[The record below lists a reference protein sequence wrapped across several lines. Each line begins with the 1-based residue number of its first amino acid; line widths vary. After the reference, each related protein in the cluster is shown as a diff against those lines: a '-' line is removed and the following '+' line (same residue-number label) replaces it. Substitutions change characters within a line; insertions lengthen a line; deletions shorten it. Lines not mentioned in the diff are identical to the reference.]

1 MIFGRRFYLAGIL
14 LLSSGCTQKL
24 FKASV
29 MKRNDLKT
37 NVYLPPIANGSQ
49 KEVLKDCFNY
59 YFIFP
64 SKSSWD
70 REALYKNICPKSDHL
85 LNVEL
90 ERRYYLIPL
99 IFGEDRLILKA
110 ECAQ

>member
-1 MIFGRRFYLAGIL
+1 MFPRIGFYFASIL

-29 MKRNDLKT
+29 MKRDDLKT
-37 NVYLPPIANGSQ
+37 NVYSPPVSKGSQ
-49 KEVLKDCFNY
+49 REELKDCFNY

-64 SKSSWD
+64 SKMSWD
-70 REALYKNICPKSDHL
+70 REALYKNICPTSEHL
-85 LNVEL
+85 VNVEL
-90 ERRYYLIPL
+90 VRRYYLIPL
-99 IFGEDRLILKA
+99 IFGEDCLILKA

>member
-1 MIFGRRFYLAGIL
+1 MIFRREFYLALIL
-14 LLSSGCTQKL
+14 FSSYGCTQKL
-24 FKASV
+24 FKAAII
-29 MKRNDLKT
+29 KRNDLKT
-37 NVYLPPIANGSQ
+37 NSYLPPLSNGLQ
-49 KEVLKDCFNY
+49 KEELKDCFHY

-64 SKSSWD
+64 SKSSWN
-70 REALYKNICPKSDHL
+70 REALYKNICPNSDHL

-99 IFGEDRLILKA
+99 IFGEDCLILKA